1 MKHLT
6 LALVALVAVFGLVG
20 CEAMPV
26 TMSPYASYG
35 GSGIDYGPGNG
46 RSDPNHQWQVG
57 MAASF
62 VLGAR
67 GVVANAVPTP
77 SLPSNINVSNAN
89 SASNSNNNS
98 NSATGGSGGNTNNGV
113 INNGTINGGIK

>member
-1 MKHLT
+1 MKT
-6 LALVALVAVFGLVG
+6 MRGVLALLLVAVFGLSLVG

-26 TMSPYASYG
+26 TMTPYASYG
-35 GSGIDYGPGNG
+35 GQGIDYGPGAT

-57 MAASF
+57 MSASF

-77 SLPSNINVSNAN
+77 SLPSNINVNN
-89 SASNSNNNS
+89 SASNSNSNS
-98 NSATGGSGGNTNNGV
+98 NGGNTSNVNNGI
-113 INNGTINGGIK
+113 INNGTVNGGIK